1 MYQNVMLIDG
11 NSLGNMGNALKPLKI
26 GDHPVHA
33 IYGFLRFLHDLA
45 SDHSDYLPIV
55 LWDGHSWRYDIY
67 PEYKANRK
75 QAETPSQI
83 KMQEQRRAYRQQVP
97 NIRLALRLLGV
108 AQVNALN
115 MEADDLAAILTERYR
130 KADKKV
136 LLVTR
141 DSDWFQL
148 VDNGVVVKDLNKQIV
163 IRQANFKD
171 IVGLDNPQQLVE
183 MKALAGEPG
192 DNIKGV
198 GGIGEKG
205 AIEFLNTYGSF
216 RDFSNRVI
224 FDRDLD
230 LEKIPSKFRRLVED
244 EDKALKFLANIRLI
258 DLRSDARPEMSD
270 FRVDT
275 GTPNKAKFH
284 RFCELLLFQSFL
296 TKFDDWISVFPKFR
310 RQSL

>member
-11 NSLGNMGNALKPLKI
+11 NSLGNMGNALKPLRI
-26 GDHPVHA
+26 GDQPVHA

-83 KMQEQRRAYRQQVP
+83 KMQEQRQAYRRQVP
-97 NIRLALRLLGV
+97 HIRLALRLLGV
-108 AQVNALN
+108 VQVSAMN
-115 MEADDLAAILTERYR
+115 MEADDLAAILTDRYR
-130 KADKKV
+130 QSNKKV

-148 VDNGVVVKDLNKQIV
+148 VEKGVVVKDLHKQIV
-163 IRQANFKD
+163 IRQANFKNC
-171 IVGLDNPQQLVE
+171 IGLDNPQQLVE
-183 MKALAGEPG
+183 KKALAGEPG

-224 FDRDLD
+224 FDHDID
-230 LEKIPSKFRRLVED
+230 LEKLPVKFRRLVED
-244 EDKALKFLANIRLI
+244 EDKAIRFLANIRLI
-258 DLRSDARPEMSD
+258 DLRTRERPEMLN
-270 FRVDT
+270 FRADT
-275 GTPNKAKFH
+275 GTPNKAKFR

-296 TKFDDWISVFPKFR
+296 ANFDDWISVFPKFR
-310 RQSL
+310 R